1 MCNLYT
7 LATTHESVRQLFK
20 VSRSDIEGWKSKQS
34 IYPDQLAP
42 VVTQDTD
49 DTRTLT
55 LMRWGFPPPPAGKR
69 PVANAR
75 KVQSGFWSRWLK
87 HSEHR
92 CLVPLTSF
100 CEWSGTTPKTPHW
113 FALADDDQPR
123 PVCAFAGVW
132 RDWTGVWKGRQG
144 DHRLMAFL
152 TTDAN
157 DIVKPIHHKAML
169 VLVAPNDYGTWLNA
183 PWDKAAELV
192 RSPLSEDLKI
202 VNVGARSDVAEDAR
216 AP

>member
-7 LATTHESVRQLFK
+7 LATTHETVRQLFK
-20 VSRSDIEGWKSKQS
+20 VSRSDIEDWNPKQS
-34 IYPDQLAP
+34 IYPDQMAP
-42 VVTQDTD
+42 VVTQDND
-49 DTRTLT
+49 DTRSLT

-69 PVANAR
+69 PVTNAR
-75 KVQSGFWSRWLK
+75 NVKSGFWSRWLK
-87 HSEHR
+87 HSEQR

-100 CEWSGTTPKTPHW
+100 CEWSGTTPKTSNW
-113 FALADDDQPR
+113 FALADNGQPR

-132 RDWTGVWKGRQG
+132 RDWNGVRKGQQG

-157 DIVKPIHHKAML
+157 DIVKPIHPKAMP
-169 VLVAPNDYGTWLNA
+169 VLVAPEDYATWLDA
-183 PWDKAAELV
+183 AWDEAAELV
-192 RSPLSEDLKI
+192 RSPLSDELKI
-202 VNVGARSDVAEDAR
+202 VNVGATSDVVEEAR